1 MVIFFCTA
9 YFFYRKSSV
18 NSQKYFCSLL
28 FMRLI
33 MAGSTNDTI
42 TSFNLENDDQLVYSL
57 DENELTNKGK
67 RSTRL
72 RLEELLEERRLAKEI
87 SDSYFYD

>member
-1 MVIFFCTA
+1 
-9 YFFYRKSSV
+9 
-18 NSQKYFCSLL
+18 
-28 FMRLI
+28 